1 MPLPRA
7 LSAPAEFIL
16 NQEICQ
22 KLRDDESDLERL
34 KRLADEVARL
44 SLQLDE
50 ATIRFEATRKINR
63 FMDRLEGSPDDVSMI
78 KIIEATLGI
87 LSAMG
92 SLLDLQKA
100 QNVFFSISSLMYPNM
115 NKQAD
120 LGDEHAKKWIHH
132 FQNLA
137 RYLDVCVQ

>member
-22 KLRDDESDLERL
+22 KLREDESDLARL
-34 KRLADEVARL
+34 RKLADEVARL

-50 ATIRFEATRKINR
+50 ATIGFEATRKINR
-63 FMDRLEGSPDDVSMI
+63 LMDRLEGSPDDVSLI
-78 KIIEATLGI
+78 EIIEATMEI

-92 SLLDLQKA
+92 AHPDLQKA
-100 QNVFFSISSLMYPNM
+100 QNVFFSMSSQKYPNM

-120 LGDEHAKKWIHH
+120 SGDEHARKWVHH
-132 FQNLA
+132 FRNLA